1 MRRLTIAAAFGALAS
16 CAPQPQPQPAAV
28 SSTQDPLM
36 GKVYAFHSRARG
48 GCPALDWHVVAQS
61 NGVLSGMI
69 SWNDMQ
75 DMARATGTYDM
86 QSRTFQMTAT
96 EISGQ
101 GRTAMVNGTIR
112 QDGWLIA
119 NITGPNVSCQ
129 GIVVPW
135 GVQPAVPGL

>member
-1 MRRLTIAAAFGALAS
+1 
-16 CAPQPQPQPAAV
+16 
-28 SSTQDPLM
+28 
-36 GKVYAFHSRARG
+36 
-48 GCPALDWHVVAQS
+48 
-61 NGVLSGMI
+61 MI